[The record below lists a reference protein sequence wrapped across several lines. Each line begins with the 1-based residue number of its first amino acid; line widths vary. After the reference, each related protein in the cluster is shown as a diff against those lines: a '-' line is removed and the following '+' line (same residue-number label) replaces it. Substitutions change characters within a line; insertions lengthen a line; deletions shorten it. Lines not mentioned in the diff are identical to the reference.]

1 LTALLDRQQ
10 ETIRLCAN
18 TPYRNQGSIK
28 APHWH
33 HSELELGI
41 APRAVQTPE
50 RVLQVG
56 GIQVS
61 NQEDVRGQQLI
72 L

>member
-1 LTALLDRQQ
+1 MLDCHQ

-18 TPYRNQGSIK
+18 TPYRNQDSIK
-28 APHWH
+28 APHWRYP
-33 HSELELGI
+33 ELELGI
-41 APRAVQTPE
+41 APRAIEMPE

-61 NQEDVRGQQLI
+61 NCEDMRGQQSI

>member
-1 LTALLDRQQ
+1 MLDCQQ
-10 ETIRLCAN
+10 ETIRLYAN
-18 TPYRNQGSIK
+18 TPYGNQGSIK

-41 APRAVQTPE
+41 APRTIETPE

-61 NQEDVRGQQLI
+61 NHEDMRGQQLI